1 MASAWTHIQSAEPDR
16 QRLQPH
22 HERRHRVLPQ
32 PPHPLNHPDPRA
44 AAGLAAVHRAA
55 EPPKVSCGAPQGLA
69 AKFPNTTTAATRA
82 YRSRS
87 SRNRARFSTLPPC
100 AHMRVRHAH
109 MGRALA
115 AAPEQEVRVLD
126 QPGDAFVRPAGHGRR
141 LGLMLARCLG
151 VEPAQPAG
159 RGGLTT
165 RVVKDDRRCLCGNR
179 RHLPFVS
186 TGGEPASG
194 ERSRRRTARPRSRK
208 MRTAGLPK
216 VDGGASDCSAA
227 AMQSCAGDSTASH
240 A

>member
-1 MASAWTHIQSAEPDR
+1 MSGATASSRSPRTRSTTQIPVRPPDWPPSTGLPNPE
-16 QRLQPH
+16 RL
-22 HERRHRVLPQ
+22 
-32 PPHPLNHPDPRA
+32 
-44 AAGLAAVHRAA
+44 AVALLKA
-55 EPPKVSCGAPQGLA
+55 A
-69 AKFPNTTTAATRA
+69 AKFPNTTTAATSA

-100 AHMRVRHAH
+100 AHMRVSHAH
-109 MGRALA
+109 LGRALA

-126 QPGDAFVRPAGHGRR
+126 QPGDAFVRPAGHGRQ
-141 LGLMLARCLG
+141 LGLLLARCLG